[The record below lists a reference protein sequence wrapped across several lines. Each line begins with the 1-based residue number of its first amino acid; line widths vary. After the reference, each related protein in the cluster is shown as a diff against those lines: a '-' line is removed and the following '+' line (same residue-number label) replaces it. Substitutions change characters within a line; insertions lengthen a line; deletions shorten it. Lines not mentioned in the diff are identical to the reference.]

1 LIDTNNF
8 VILETMSKKD
18 SMSKLGIAASK
29 AGESL
34 RETFTALQ
42 KLQQP
47 SSEKKP
53 SPIYFPK
60 RKKHKR

>member
-1 LIDTNNF
+1 
-8 VILETMSKKD
+8 MSKKD